1 MSKTINGSRAVI
13 LMAEDND
20 ADARLAEEALL
31 DGKLD
36 NILYRVKDG
45 EEALAFLRNEVPYEK
60 MPRPD
65 LILVDLNMPKMD
77 GSEVL
82 AEIRK
87 DPALSNIPV
96 VILTT
101 SDDEADVLR
110 SYRLQANC
118 YIKKPVDFDQF
129 VEVVQSIQH
138 FWFTVVSLPER
149 H

>member
-101 SDDEADVLR
+101 SDDEADVLS
-110 SYRLQANC
+110 SYKLQANC

-129 VEVVQSIQH
+129 VEVVRSIQH